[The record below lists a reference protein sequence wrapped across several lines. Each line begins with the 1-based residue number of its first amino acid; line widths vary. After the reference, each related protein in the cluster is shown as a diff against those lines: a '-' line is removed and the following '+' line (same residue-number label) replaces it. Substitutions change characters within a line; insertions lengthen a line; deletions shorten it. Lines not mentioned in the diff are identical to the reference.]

1 MMSAAGLAMIDSL
14 SWRKS
19 IMQKKPLSLLFSASC
34 LLFAPFAFSQDDTG
48 TAYKTAPSLFGDRAW
63 SAGVN
68 LTSSDVDVTDDN
80 VFAFGVFGDLYTAQ
94 NLSVGLSLD
103 YWADEFN
110 SSVAQRVD
118 IENLIVGANAK
129 FHFTNLMT
137 GLKPYVLAG
146 LAAHRFQVSTA
157 QRDLNANP
165 ADVLSEY
172 DRDLEDV
179 EGELGADFGA
189 GLSYNIQTAMDVT
202 AELRYRRILDRALDL
217 DQMNY
222 SLALAYLM

>member
-1 MMSAAGLAMIDSL
+1 MQIRLIPGLF
-14 SWRKS
+14 
-19 IMQKKPLSLLFSASC
+19 PLTC
-34 LLFAPFAFSQDDTG
+34 LLFAPLAYSQDTRSPQ
-48 TAYKTAPSLFGDRAW
+48 YKTASSW
-63 SAGVN
+63 SEAPLSGGVN
-68 LTSSDVDVTDDN
+68 ITTADVDLTDEN
-80 VFAFGVFGDLYTAQ
+80 VFAFGVFGDYYAGQ

-110 SSVAQRVD
+110 SSSAQRVD

-129 FHFTNLMT
+129 FHFTNIMA

-157 QRDLNANP
+157 RRDPSAD
-165 ADVLSEY
+165 ATDVLSEY
-172 DRDLEDV
+172 DRDLQDV

-189 GLSYNIQTAMDVT
+189 GLAYTIQPAMDLV
-202 AELRYRRILDRALDL
+202 AELKYRRVLDRTLDL

-222 SLALAYLM
+222 SLALAYTM